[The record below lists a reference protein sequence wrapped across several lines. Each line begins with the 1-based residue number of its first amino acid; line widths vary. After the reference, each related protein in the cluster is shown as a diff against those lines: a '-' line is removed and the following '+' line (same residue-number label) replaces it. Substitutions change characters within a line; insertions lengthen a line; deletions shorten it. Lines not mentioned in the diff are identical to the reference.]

1 MILADKITELRK
13 RSGWSQEELAGR
25 LGVSRQAVSKWESAA
40 SIPDLDKI
48 LKLSQ
53 LFDVSTDTLLKDE
66 IDLADAL
73 PGELPSP
80 SEAPEE
86 APLPVR
92 TLTLE
97 MVHDYL
103 ATVRVQAGRLALGV
117 ALCILSPTVLI
128 LLGGLSD
135 YEGGYRIPENLA
147 GGVGTAILLLII
159 AGAVALFL
167 SYGRRMEP
175 YEAWEH
181 EPVEL
186 AYGVTG
192 MVEKEKALY
201 EGQHTRLL
209 ILGVGLC
216 ILAAVPLFV
225 AAAVVEDGMLL
236 IAAVDLLLLLVA
248 AGVFLL
254 VKTCT
259 LFGAF
264 QLLLEEGDYR
274 RGRKLEDQRNEAVS
288 TIYWCAVTAVYLA
301 WSVLSG
307 DWHITWVVW
316 PVAGV
321 FWGVIAGILSLVR
334 RSRSKS

>member
-73 PGELPSP
+73 PGELPPP

-248 AGVFLL
+248 KV
-254 VKTCT
+254 
-259 LFGAF
+259 
-264 QLLLEEGDYR
+264 LLLLNR
-274 RGRKLEDQRNEAVS
+274 PSS
-288 TIYWCAVTAVYLA
+288 T
-301 WSVLSG
+301 
-307 DWHITWVVW
+307 
-316 PVAGV
+316 
-321 FWGVIAGILSLVR
+321 
-334 RSRSKS
+334 